1 MADYPPMMNSYG
13 LVPKIL
19 EKIKEAKTPPR
30 FTQDFLGTN
39 LGFPGGSAKP
49 FIPLAKRLGL
59 LSSDGTPTEV
69 YHRFRNPDHT
79 KGAMARAVRAGYS
92 QLFDRN
98 EYAYK
103 LDKKGLEG
111 LVVQATGL
119 DKGSTTLRSIV
130 NTFEALKT
138 FSDFELTDYPQGG
151 ETDENGNHES
161 DPKDGNEG
169 QEQQQGSGLRMN
181 LAYTI
186 NLNLPK
192 TDDIA
197 IFNAIFRALRD
208 NLLLK

>member
-1 MADYPPMMNSYG
+1 MADYPPLMNAYG

-19 EKIKEAKTPPR
+19 EKIKEAKTPAR

-59 LSSDGTPTEV
+59 LSSDGTPTEL
-69 YHRFRNPDHT
+69 YQQFRNPDHT
-79 KGAMARAVRAGYS
+79 KGAMARALRSGYS

-98 EYAYK
+98 EYANK

-119 DKGSTTLRSIV
+119 DKGSTTLRAIV
-130 NTFEALKT
+130 NTFDALKA
-138 FSDFELTDYPQGG
+138 FADFDAAGDAGVRDGG
-151 ETDENGNHES
+151 RDESVDQEAES
-161 DPKDGNEG
+161 QPDLQDDGAG
-169 QEQQQGSGLRMN
+169 AVRMN

-192 TDDIA
+192 SDDIA
-197 IFNAIFRALRD
+197 VFSAIFRALREQ
-208 NLLLK
+208 LLRK